1 LDTAST
7 TSFSVGNATVSFLT
21 TVLPF
26 TETSKL
32 PDGPGFSS
40 ESSSSSSFS
49 AAAARTA
56 RGL

>member
-1 LDTAST
+1 
-7 TSFSVGNATVSFLT
+7 
-21 TVLPF
+21 LPF
-26 TETSKL
+26 TAMSKL

-40 ESSSSSSFS
+40 ESNCNASFR